1 MTKPSRIPA
10 NRAAKYHGKN
20 SLTVGVDTSGLDAYL
35 DELGEEVD
43 QAVRPAAQAGSQVI
57 YEEVQRNVASL
68 RKSGRLA
75 SAIYQAFSADNSG
88 PGRATYHIS
97 WNSAKAPHAGLV
109 EHGHLQRYRYYK
121 GADGNIRP
129 MVRPGMDGTRRPG
142 RRASQAQKDAYYLP
156 LPTPIQVPAK
166 AFMRRAIDK
175 FPQAYAA
182 AETEL
187 LRRIGEKA

>member
-1 MTKPSRIPA
+1 MTKPSRVPA

-20 SLTVGVDTSGLDAYL
+20 SLTVGVDTAGLDAYL
-35 DELGEEVD
+35 DQLGDEVNE
-43 QAVRPAAQAGSQVI
+43 AVRPAAQAGAQVL
-57 YEEVQRNVASL
+57 YDDVKRNVAAL
-68 RKSGRLA
+68 TRSGRLA
-75 SAIYQAFSADNSG
+75 SSIYQAYSADNSG
-88 PGRATYHIS
+88 DGRATYHIS

-121 GADGNIRP
+121 GSDGQVRP
-129 MVRPGMDGTRRPG
+129 MVRPGMDGTKRPG
-142 RRASQAQKDAYYLP
+142 RRASQATKDAYFVT

-182 AETEL
+182 AEAEL
-187 LRRIGEKA
+187 LRRIGGKP